1 MFRGWAPAFW
11 GSSSTTSSSHR
22 PRGPLKWQVAELI
35 MEGAHL
41 QVEIVQRGHLL
52 PVTKGSGQW
61 LLVGPGATGLVEG
74 VTQARPP
81 KTSPSSHALSLL
93 PHSGFILSVSSRF
106 LARKA
111 SSWAR
116 RRVELRASALT
127 CLAKAWRSSSWGE
140 ECRRRWACLTGL
152 GVEGAGSRRARG
164 RGPWGPHSSPPG
176 YPIVPPAGP
185 SIPQRTGLPPCPV
198 CWVCPTACP
207 LMHWPSASQQ
217 ALSQHLPYFPQMPT
231 KHHTLNMDPIM

>member
-1 MFRGWAPAFW
+1 MRSHLLFRGWAPAFW
-11 GSSSTTSSSHR
+11 GSSPTTASSHR

-41 QVEIVQRGHLL
+41 QVQIVQRGHLL
-52 PVTKGSGQW
+52 PVTQTAGSW
-61 LLVGPGATGLVEG
+61 CRRARTPGAGGGGDSGPT
-74 VTQARPP
+74 P

-106 LARKA
+106 LARRA

-164 RGPWGPHSSPPG
+164 RGPWGPPSSLQ
-176 YPIVPPAGP
+176 V
-185 SIPQRTGLPPCPV
+185 S
-198 CWVCPTACP
+198 
-207 LMHWPSASQQ
+207 
-217 ALSQHLPYFPQMPT
+217 
-231 KHHTLNMDPIM
+231 